1 MNFQSFL
8 NELASKNG
16 KTPKKVGNGYSSCCP
31 AHNDSNP
38 SLSIDEGND
47 GKILLHCHAGCT
59 IEAICSALGIRTS
72 ELFVSN
78 AKAER
83 RETIYSYKDEKG
95 IEVYRKVRVEPG
107 KDGRSKDFRLERVDE
122 AGSIVYNIK
131 GCRRL
136 LYHLPELL
144 QAIAENKPVYL
155 VGSGSTSDTSN
166 ARPSA
171 TAWIN
176 W

>member
-1 MNFQSFL
+1 MDFQSFL
-8 NELASKNG
+8 NEFTLKSGSA
-16 KTPKKVGNGYSSCCP
+16 PKKVGGGYSACCP

-59 IEAICSALGIRTS
+59 VEAICSELGIRTP
-72 ELFVSN
+72 ELFVSD

-107 KDGRSKDFRLERVDE
+107 KGGRSKDFRLERVDE
-122 AGSIVYNIK
+122 TGSIVYKIK
-131 GCRRL
+131 GCPRV
-136 LYHLPELL
+136 LYRLPELL
-144 QAIAENKPVYL
+144 QAIAENKSVYL
-155 VGSGSTSDTSN
+155 VEGEKD
-166 ARPSA
+166 ADKRLCCAIPFEA
-171 TAWIN
+171 A
-176 W
+176 